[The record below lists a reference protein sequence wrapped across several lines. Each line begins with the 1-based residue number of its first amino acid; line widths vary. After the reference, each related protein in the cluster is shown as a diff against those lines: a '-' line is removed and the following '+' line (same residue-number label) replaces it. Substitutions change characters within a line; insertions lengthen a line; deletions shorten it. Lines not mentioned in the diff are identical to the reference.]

1 MAIPQAGKSDYFYS
15 TINRTMVSS
24 EKIKVIIVEDEP
36 EIREW
41 LRLVLSGSER
51 TECLASFADAETCLY
66 YFHQYTPDVVIMDIH
81 LPGMNGIDCIR
92 KLKPEHAAV
101 QFMMFTVFEEDS
113 YVFESLCSGATGYIL
128 KNTTSEKLIEAVV
141 DLNQGGSP
149 MSTII
154 ARKVIN
160 SFQRPARSS
169 NELHKLS
176 QREQEILN
184 LLAGGYRYKEIAAI
198 LFISVETVR
207 THIRNIYEKLQV
219 QSRTE
224 ALNKVF
230 PK

>member
-1 MAIPQAGKSDYFYS
+1 M
-15 TINRTMVSS
+15 TSS
-24 EKIKVIIVEDEP
+24 EKIKVIVVEDEP

-41 LRLVLSGSER
+41 LRLVLAGSEK
-51 TECLASFADAETCLY
+51 TECLASFADAETCLH

-81 LPGMNGIDCIR
+81 LPGMSGIDCIR
-92 KLKPEHAAV
+92 KLKPDNSGV

-128 KNTTSEKLIEAVV
+128 KNTTSEKLTDAII
-141 DLNQGGSP
+141 DLSQGGSP
-149 MSTII
+149 MSTTI

-160 SFQRPARSS
+160 SFQRPARSQD
-169 NELHKLS
+169 ELQKLS

-184 LLAGGYRYKEIAAI
+184 LLAGGYRYKEIAAL